1 MDWKSLKDRIFSRR
15 TMTFLLFLAI
25 SAVLW
30 LMYTVGTKHSIQ
42 TKVQVV
48 YWGLPDDVKLSEEL
62 PSVVEFTIKEEGNQ
76 LMKYFFKELDTLEI
90 DLSDQFVKNRHSE
103 IKINFEP
110 YIEDLLRPI
119 SSTFEV
125 VDIQPASYAS
135 KYINVYTRR
144 VPIAMRSEIVLGTQ
158 YALTDSV
165 KIEPSTVLIRGER
178 KVIDS
183 IQCIYL
189 DTLEETIEK
198 SGKRNVKLLRPKGV
212 ELLRNSATLDIQI
225 ERITEKTFTVPLVLR
240 NVPEGVAVKT
250 FPAEVSLIAVVG
262 LSKFKT
268 LEESDFSIVADYDM
282 RNEISHTI
290 PLYLEGN
297 EEFNGLQYKIVPSE
311 VEYILE
317 LR

>member
-1 MDWKSLKDRIFSRR
+1 MNWKGLKNRLFSRK
-15 TMTFLLFLAI
+15 TGTFILFLLI
-25 SAVLW
+25 SAILW

-48 YWGLPDDVKLSEEL
+48 YWGLPDDVKLEKEL
-62 PSVVEFTIKEEGNQ
+62 PSVIEFTIKEEGNQ
-76 LMKYFFKELDTLEI
+76 LVNYFFKELDTLEI
-90 DLSDQFVKNRHSE
+90 DLSGQFVKNRHSE
-103 IKINFEP
+103 VKVNFEP

-125 VDIQPASYAS
+125 IDIQPASYVS

-144 VPIAMRSEIVLGTQ
+144 VPIVLKNQIVLGPQFT
-158 YALTDSV
+158 LTDSV
-165 KIEPSTVLIRGER
+165 ELDPATVLIRGER
-178 KVIDS
+178 RLIDS
-183 IQCIYL
+183 IKYIYA
-189 DTLEETIEK
+189 DTLAETVEK
-198 SGKRNVKLLRPKGV
+198 SGRRTVELIRPKGV
-212 ELLRNSATLDIQI
+212 ELLRTNTTLNIQI
-225 ERITEKTFTVPLVLR
+225 ERITEKTFTVPLVLM
-240 NVPEGVAVKT
+240 NVPKGVTAKT

-268 LEESDFSIVADYDM
+268 LEENDFSIVADYDL

-297 EEFNGLQYKIVPSE
+297 EELDGLQYKIVPAE

-317 LR
+317 Y